1 MEEGRAHHTNGYRR
15 EPLSKAAQWTGPK
28 GSSLPPDA
36 QTIKTEGLGGE
47 MAAEK
52 CRGSLVCCHLTY
64 CDSVIGQEALHSAGT
79 ILDKQ
84 GLAQVLEGEGLGRVK
99 AVVVFCNKDP
109 N

>member
-1 MEEGRAHHTNGYRR
+1 MGACGNPSQKLPGGQDPRDPHTHQMHR
-15 EPLSKAAQWTGPK
+15 LLK
-28 GSSLPPDA
+28 L
-36 QTIKTEGLGGE
+36 EGLGGE

-52 CRGSLVCCHLTY
+52 CRGNPVCCHHTY
-64 CDSVIGQEALHSAGT
+64 CDSVIGQEALDSAGT

-84 GLAQVLEGEGLGRVK
+84 GLAQVLEGEGLGWVK